1 MQILS
6 PPKRHRF
13 SQPMA
18 LLMSGLLMIP
28 FLNAC
33 GSSQSY
39 NSPPPPVDD
48 TRGGTVARPPSSR
61 QSQQRPGLSNGQKVA
76 ILVGAAALYYIYNQH
91 KNRQEH
97 GPQGKYYLSKNG
109 RVYYRDAEGRA
120 HWVTPPPEGI
130 QVPEEEARAYQDFK
144 GYNGRTSGLEI
155 NDVVQNPIPAR

>member
-1 MQILS
+1 MQTLS

-48 TRGGTVARPPSSR
+48 TRGELLRV
-61 QSQQRPGLSNGQKVA
+61 LLLLDNLNKD
-76 ILVGAAALYYIYNQH
+76 LD
-91 KNRQEH
+91 
-97 GPQGKYYLSKNG
+97 YLMVKK
-109 RVYYRDAEGRA
+109 
-120 HWVTPPPEGI
+120 WL
-130 QVPEEEARAYQDFK
+130 F
-144 GYNGRTSGLEI
+144 
-155 NDVVQNPIPAR
+155 